1 MTSLKDF
8 GIMLEP
14 QLGMTVQGI
23 VETAR
28 RAEELGFGYLFRSD
42 HLLPTNDRRG
52 IDSPECWTSLGAVA
66 ASTRKIRFGPM
77 VTPISFRNPA
87 LLGKMALTLHSY
99 SNGRLQ
105 LGLGAGWYEAEY
117 HANGY
122 EFPSFAARIGQF
134 SEALEIIHTMARE
147 EKVEY
152 DGKYFSAHTDC
163 FPRPKGKLHLIVG
176 GRSKA
181 VVKMA
186 ALYADEWNYFTG
198 EPGAITQ
205 RRALLESSG
214 GRRVEISETGPFVVG
229 RTQSE
234 LESHAQKVVA
244 NHSMRYS
251 GAEYLARLRKNGS
264 PCGTMDE
271 FVEQIGRRVDSGT
284 GKFYFQLLV
293 PEDPAMMELLAE
305 ALGRQF

>member
-14 QLGMTVQGI
+14 QLGMTVQGL

-28 RAEELGFGYLFRSD
+28 RAEELGFGFLFRSD

-66 ASTRKIRFGPM
+66 ASTSKIRFGPM

-99 SNGRLQ
+99 SNGRLR

-122 EFPSFAARIGQF
+122 EFPSFAVRIGQF
-134 SEALEIIHTMARE
+134 SEALEIIHTMARM

-163 FPRPKGKLHLIVG
+163 FPRPKGKLHLIIG

-205 RRALLESSG
+205 RRALLESG
-214 GRRVEISETGPFVVG
+214 GRRVEISETGPFAVG

-244 NHSMRYS
+244 NHSMRHS

-271 FVEQIGRRVDSGT
+271 FAEQIGRRVDSGT
-284 GKFYFQLLV
+284 SKFYFQLLV

>member
-14 QLGMTVQGI
+14 QLGMTVEGV
-23 VETAR
+23 VETAK

-66 ASTRKIRFGPM
+66 ASTSRIRFGPM
-77 VTPISFRNPA
+77 VTPVSFRNPA

-99 SNGRLQ
+99 SGGRLE

-122 EFPSFAARIGQF
+122 RFPSFAERIGQF
-134 SEALEIIHTMARE
+134 SEALEIIHAMARK
-147 EKVEY
+147 EKVDY

-163 FPRPKGKLHLIVG
+163 FPRPKGRLRLIIG

-181 VVKMA
+181 VLKRA

-198 EPGAITQ
+198 EPGAQ
-205 RRALLESSG
+205 SRGKELLESNGSKA
-214 GRRVEISETGPFVVG
+214 EISETGPFVLG

-234 LESHAQKVVA
+234 LEGHAQKVVTT
-244 NHSMRYS
+244 HSMPYS
-251 GAEYLARLRKNGS
+251 AAEYLGRLRKNGS
-264 PCGTMDE
+264 PCGTVDE
-271 FVEQIGRRVDSGT
+271 FAEQVGRRVDSGT
-284 GKFYFQLLV
+284 NKFYFQLLV
-293 PEDPAMMELLAE
+293 PEDTAMMELLAE
-305 ALGRQF
+305 TLSRQF